1 MHYLDVLDR
10 EAFGKV
16 IDPRRLQSHGRVERL
31 FAFISQDDKLRPS
44 VMPVGLEGD
53 EPLLVE
59 VVRRSLRL
67 SRINSARSKGYRSAL
82 RSLMASLEVG

>member
-1 MHYLDVLDR
+1 
-10 EAFGKV
+10 
-16 IDPRRLQSHGRVERL
+16 
-31 FAFISQDDKLRPS
+31 
-44 VMPVGLEGD
+44 VMRVGLEGD

-82 RSLMASLEVG
+82 RSLTASLEVG